1 MKYLKP
7 EVRVIST
14 ATNAIESSEFKDLSP
29 LADHIDNSLN
39 NTGPA
44 YEADE

>member
-7 EVRVIST
+7 EVHVIAT
-14 ATNAIESSEFKDLSP
+14 ATNAIEGVSKPFNPILDNITGLMLS
-29 LADHIDNSLN
+29 
-39 NTGPA
+39 TGPA